1 MDVVVL
7 TGDLPPSYHD
17 VAGRSV
23 TPGNT
28 LRTSGIGGVWYTP
41 TGAVPSN
48 PPPYTDTLPG
58 YNDRYISPRDL
69 SKYYRSSDHA
79 HQRIRRHR
87 VCRFFSQIY
96 QNTDSAYIELGIAES
111 VFARITSRAH
121 VKQLLIGSRQ
131 INVIYVIDKDIK

>member
-1 MDVVVL
+1 MTQVTPVG
-7 TGDLPPSYHD
+7 GDLPPSYHD

-41 TGAVPSN
+41 TGAVPLN

-87 VCRFFSQIY
+87 
-96 QNTDSAYIELGIAES
+96 DLGTVRTRTASSKTIII
-111 VFARITSRAH
+111 VFCVLTIS
-121 VKQLLIGSRQ
+121 LLIGLIIGLSFMLAERT
-131 INVIYVIDKDIK
+131 